1 MFENPKYVTRGI
13 GHEIPAELQLELWI
27 MIENLKMN
35 GTIKL
40 DYLQVF
46 RLSNLDGKQKIKH
59 SQEEPEYHNEI
70 VVEVSCLPVDNI
82 KIFVIDNGSCSAMM
96 LDDEY

>member
-46 RLSNLDGKQKIKH
+46 RLSNFGGKQKIRH
-59 SQEEPEYHNEI
+59 SQEEPEYCQEC
-70 VVEVSCLPVDNI
+70 VVACSFTPVDNM
-82 KIFVIDNGSCSAMM
+82 KIFVIDNGSYSTMM

>member
-46 RLSNLDGKQKIKH
+46 RLSNLDGKQKIRH
-59 SQEEPEYHNEI
+59 SQEEPEYCREY
-70 VVEVSCLPVDNI
+70 VVEFSGPPVGDA
-82 KIFVIDNGSCSAMM
+82 KIFVIDNGSYSTMM

>member
-1 MFENPKYVTRGI
+1 MFENQKYITRGI
-13 GHEIPAELQLELWI
+13 AHEIPAEIQLELWI

-46 RLSNLDGKQKIKH
+46 RLSNMAGQQKIRH
-59 SQEEPEYHNEI
+59 SQEEPEYCREC
-70 VVEVSCLPVDNI
+70 VVACSFPPVDNM
-82 KIFVIDNGSCSAMM
+82 KIFVIDNGSYSTMM

>member
-46 RLSNLDGKQKIKH
+46 RLSNMAGQQKIRH
-59 SQEEPEYHNEI
+59 SQEEPEYHSEI
-70 VVEVSCLPVDNI
+70 VVAFSCPPVDN
-82 KIFVIDNGSCSAMM
+82 KKVFAIDDGAHSTMM
-96 LDDEY
+96 LAEEY

>member
-1 MFENPKYVTRGI
+1 MFENPKYITRGI
-13 GHEIPAELQLELWI
+13 AREIPAGIQLELWI
-27 MIENLKMN
+27 LIENLKMN

-46 RLSNLDGKQKIKH
+46 RLSNLDGKQKIRH

-70 VVEVSCLPVDNI
+70 VVEFSCLPVDNT
-82 KIFVIDNGSCSAMM
+82 KIFIIDNGSCSTMM

>member
-1 MFENPKYVTRGI
+1 MFENPKYITRGI
-13 GHEIPAELQLELWI
+13 AHEIPAEIQLELWI

-46 RLSNLDGKQKIKH
+46 RLSNLDGKLKIRH
-59 SQEEPEYHNEI
+59 RQEEPEYHNEI
-70 VVEVSCLPVDNI
+70 VVEFSFLPVDNT
-82 KIFVIDNGSCSAMM
+82 KIFVIDNGSCSTMM